1 MNILVKKTLS
11 LFTLILMLSS
21 FVQADLTVA
30 TVEIDELDLKNNIV
44 LVSDVKMGVTN
55 FTVVQYAGDSD
66 TVRRPLS
73 ILKEGQQV
81 RITFDYA
88 HNRLNTIEKI
98 VILSK

>member
-1 MNILVKKTLS
+1 MNIIKKQS
-11 LFTLILMLSS
+11 LCLMALILMLST
-21 FVQADLTVA
+21 FVRADLTEA
-30 TVEIDELDLKNNIV
+30 TVFIDQLDLNNNMV
-44 LVSDVKMGVTN
+44 LVSDVKMSVSK
-55 FTVVQYAGDSD
+55 FTVVQYAGDSE

-81 RITFDYA
+81 RISFEYA